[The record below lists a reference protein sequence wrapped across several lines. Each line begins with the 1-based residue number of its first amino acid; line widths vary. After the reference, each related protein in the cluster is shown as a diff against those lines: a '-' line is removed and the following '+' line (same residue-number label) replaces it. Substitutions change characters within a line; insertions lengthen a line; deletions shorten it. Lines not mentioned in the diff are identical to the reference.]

1 MSFLVTQGFER
12 QSPVPIDKSLVKT
25 KAEMATTNEDLMPN
39 NYFCIWSEN
48 GKIYTYN
55 KNNTP
60 TPDIGKYEEY
70 QPTPMSGEDNFI
82 PLTDARVD
90 EILAEIGINL

>member
-1 MSFLVTQGFER
+1 MFGGELETRTLNALWHNGF
-12 QSPVPIDKSLVKT
+12 QDHS
-25 KAEMATTNEDLMPN
+25 TTNYHNSPSSYN
-39 NYFCIWSEN
+39 
-48 GKIYTYN
+48 IYD

-60 TPDIGKYEEY
+60 TPDVGKYVEY

-90 EILAEIGINL
+90 EILAEIGIS